1 MPTLKSISYYNDHI
15 VKGEII
21 SESGHE
27 YIASYDGDSKVGWCT
42 CPSSI
47 FKSYTTDSDSCK
59 HVRCLIGQIDE
70 TKMKSTKRFENFP
83 CECTTIDLLMGNGFP
98 LGSVTAIFGQSGNG
112 KTLLSAQL
120 ALSCI
125 KHLGKDVIVI
135 ETEGNREQDYIELLS
150 RFKDRFGLT
159 VEDIK
164 KHLHFYSVV
173 GDFQSQAIITLLK
186 MVGYETTMDQSKG
199 GDKYAVTF
207 KDSKPGLKEEELQAS
222 GLLIIDSLTKPIKT
236 SIGSKTQNLPSRAE
250 LVARFF
256 GRIYQ
261 LAYNYNLAVII
272 NHHASVNP
280 VTPFG
285 RDFGN
290 PYGGDEIFYN
300 SKYIVEIIDSDMAAR
315 AKFGQSARR
324 VMLIKHPYQPVTK
337 ELHAVNL
344 KENFGFTDD
353 E

>member
-1 MPTLKSISYYNDHI
+1 MTTLKSITYYNDQI
-15 VKGEII
+15 VKGEIL
-21 SESGHE
+21 SDSGHE
-27 YIASYDGDSKVGWCT
+27 YIVSYDGDSKVGWCP

-47 FKSYTTDSDSCK
+47 FKSYSKDYCK
-59 HVRCLIGQIDE
+59 HVHCLLGQVDL
-70 TKMKSTKRFENFP
+70 TKMKPTKRFENFP
-83 CECTTIDLLMGNGFP
+83 CGCTTIDLLMGNGFP

-125 KHLGKDVIVI
+125 KNLGKDVIII
-135 ETEGNREQDYIELLS
+135 ETEGNREQDYLELLG
-150 RFKDRFGLT
+150 RFKDRWGIT
-159 VEDIK
+159 TEEIS
-164 KHLHFYSVV
+164 KHIHFYSVV

-207 KDSKPGLKEEELQAS
+207 KDCKPGLKEEELKAS

-250 LVARFF
+250 LIARFF

-261 LAYNYNLAVII
+261 LAFNYNLGVVI
-272 NHHASVNP
+272 NHHASCNP
-280 VTPFG
+280 VVPFG

-300 SKYIVEIIDSDMAAR
+300 SKYIVEIINSDMAAR
-315 AKFGQSARR
+315 AKFGQGARR
-324 VMLIKHPYQPVTK
+324 VVLVKHPYQPVDK
-337 ELHAVNL
+337 ELHTVNL
-344 KENFGFTDD
+344 KENWGFTDD

>member
-1 MPTLKSISYYNDHI
+1 
-15 VKGEII
+15 
-21 SESGHE
+21 
-27 YIASYDGDSKVGWCT
+27 
-42 CPSSI
+42 
-47 FKSYTTDSDSCK
+47 
-59 HVRCLIGQIDE
+59 
-70 TKMKSTKRFENFP
+70 
-83 CECTTIDLLMGNGFP
+83 MGNGFP

-125 KHLGKDVIVI
+125 KNLGKDVIVI
-135 ETEGNREQDYIELLS
+135 ETEGNREQDYLELLN
-150 RFKDRFGLT
+150 RFKDRFELT
-159 VEDIK
+159 EAEIA
-164 KHLHFYSVV
+164 KHIHFYSVV

-186 MVGYETTMDQSKG
+186 MVGYETTMEQSKG

-207 KDSKPGLKEEELQAS
+207 KDCKLGIKEDELKAS

-250 LVARFF
+250 LIARFF

-261 LAYNYNLAVII
+261 LAYNYNLSVII

-300 SKYIVEIIDSDMAAR
+300 SKYVIEIIDSDMAAR
-315 AKFGQSARR
+315 AKFGQCARR
-324 VMLIKHPYQPVTK
+324 VMLVKHPYQAIDKV
-337 ELHAVNL
+337 LHAVNL
-344 KENFGFTDD
+344 KTNFGFTD
-353 E
+353 EI

>member
-1 MPTLKSISYYNDHI
+1 
-15 VKGEII
+15 
-21 SESGHE
+21 
-27 YIASYDGDSKVGWCT
+27 
-42 CPSSI
+42 
-47 FKSYTTDSDSCK
+47 
-59 HVRCLIGQIDE
+59 
-70 TKMKSTKRFENFP
+70 MKPTKRFENFL
-83 CECTTIDLLMGNGFP
+83 CGCTTIDLLMGNGFP

-125 KHLGKDVIVI
+125 KNLGKDVIVV
-135 ETEGNREQDYIELLS
+135 ETEGNREQDYLELLN
-150 RFKDRFGLT
+150 RFKDRFDLT
-159 VEDIK
+159 EEEIA
-164 KHLHFYSVV
+164 KHIHFYSVV

-186 MVGYETTMDQSKG
+186 MVGYETTMEQSKG

-207 KDSKPGLKEEELQAS
+207 KDCKLGIKEDELKAS

-250 LVARFF
+250 LIARFF

-261 LAYNYNLAVII
+261 LAYNYNLSVII

-300 SKYIVEIIDSDMAAR
+300 SKYVIEIIDSDMAAR
-315 AKFGQSARR
+315 AKFGQCARR
-324 VMLIKHPYQPVTK
+324 VMLVKHPYQAIDKV
-337 ELHAVNL
+337 LHPVNL
-344 KENFGFTDD
+344 KTNFGFTD
-353 E
+353 EA

>member
-1 MPTLKSISYYNDHI
+1 MITLKSISYYNDQI
-15 VKGEII
+15 VKGEIL
-21 SESGHE
+21 SDSGHE
-27 YIASYDGDSKVGWCT
+27 YIASYDGDSHQGWCP
-42 CPSSI
+42 CPFYI
-47 FKSYTTDSDSCK
+47 FKKVNCK
-59 HVRCLIGQIDE
+59 HVNCLIGQIDANS
-70 TKMKSTKRFENFP
+70 MKPTKRFENFL
-83 CECTTIDLLMGNGFP
+83 CGCTTIDLLMGNGFP

-125 KHLGKDVIVI
+125 KNLGKDVIVI
-135 ETEGNREQDYIELLS
+135 ETEGNREQDYLELLN
-150 RFKDRFGLT
+150 RFKDRFELT
-159 VEDIK
+159 EAEIA
-164 KHLHFYSVV
+164 KHIHFYSVV

-186 MVGYETTMDQSKG
+186 MVGYETTMEQSKV

-207 KDSKPGLKEEELQAS
+207 KDCKLGIKEDELKAS

-250 LVARFF
+250 LIARFF

-261 LAYNYNLAVII
+261 LAYNYNLSVII

-290 PYGGDEIFYN
+290 P
-300 SKYIVEIIDSDMAAR
+300 
-315 AKFGQSARR
+315 
-324 VMLIKHPYQPVTK
+324 
-337 ELHAVNL
+337 
-344 KENFGFTDD
+344 
-353 E
+353 